1 YHDIR
6 RGNDGGQYRA
16 TDVDIEAT
24 TDTGGGYNVGWID
37 AGEWLEYTVSV
48 ASAGSYNINMRVASC
63 CSGGS
68 FHIEMNNVNVT
79 GTQSFAS
86 TGGWQTWITKTV
98 SNVSLSAG
106 QQVMRLVME
115 TGGWNVNYISI
126 VQAGGAPP
134 GPATNAN
141 PANGAT

>member
-1 YHDIR
+1 AIWGRLYEASNVQTPDGGTGWVMPGTIQGENFDNGGEGVAYPDLSA
-6 RGNDGGQYRA
+6 GNAGGQYRS

-37 AGEWLEYTVSV
+37 TGEWLEYTVSV
-48 ASAGSYNINMRVASC
+48 ASAGTYNINMRVASC

-86 TGGWQTWITKTV
+86 TGGWQ
-98 SNVSLSAG
+98 
-106 QQVMRLVME
+106 
-115 TGGWNVNYISI
+115 
-126 VQAGGAPP
+126 
-134 GPATNAN
+134 
-141 PANGAT
+141 